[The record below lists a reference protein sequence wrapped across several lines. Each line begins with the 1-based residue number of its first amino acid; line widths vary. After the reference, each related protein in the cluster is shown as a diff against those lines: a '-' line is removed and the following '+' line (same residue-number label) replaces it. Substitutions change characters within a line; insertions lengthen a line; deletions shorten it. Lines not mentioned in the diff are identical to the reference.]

1 MCKVNPTGLN
11 RSTEHSCVVLYD
23 FQGFREFKVVKS
35 DFLSTTGN
43 CISFRSPILSLPVSA
58 QLRCLTERRG
68 EDVRSLLSSS
78 VLHLFVIFA
87 VFGRKKEKM
96 TIL

>member
-1 MCKVNPTGLN
+1 MFIAFKSCLF
-11 RSTEHSCVVLYD
+11 EHSCVVLYN